1 MEIVTTYLRAGEAA
15 RILGVSL
22 PTLYAYV
29 SRGLV
34 TRRSAPDGRTSL
46 YPRDELEQLAERNRR
61 RSVPAEPAIEISI
74 RSAIT
79 EIDDGA
85 VRYRGHDAAQ
95 LARTHGFESVAE
107 LLWSGRLADDPIGW
121 PAARDD
127 LTRARAAIAAAGD
140 VAAVPR
146 LAIAAMTLGCSADAP
161 IGAPVDG
168 PTTARRLLAIAPSL
182 LGGTARGTVAHR
194 LASAWRRR
202 PEPELVAAI
211 DRALMLLADHELATS
226 TLAVRVA
233 ASVRAEPAHALA
245 AGLHV
250 VAGPLH
256 GGAGREVA
264 GVLADVERLGAREAV
279 ASAMRSGGLLPGF
292 GHAVYRT
299 ADPRLAPL
307 LEAVHDVPA
316 PAGRH
321 DAVDAL
327 ITEAG
332 RVIGKVPNVDVGLG
346 ALQFIGGLPDD
357 APLFA
362 LARLAGWAAH
372 YDEEL
377 TERPVRYRG
386 VTRPPR

>member
-1 MEIVTTYLRAGEAA
+1 MGTVTTYLRAGEAA
-15 RILGVSL
+15 RLLGVSL

-46 YPRDELEQLAERNRR
+46 YPRDELEQLAARNRR
-61 RSVPAEPAIEISI
+61 RSAPAEPAIEISI
-74 RSAIT
+74 RSSIT
-79 EIDDGA
+79 QIDDGA
-85 VRYRGHDAAQ
+85 VRYRGHDAAG
-95 LARTHGFESVAE
+95 LARTHGFEAVAE
-107 LLWSGRLADDPIGW
+107 LLWSGRLAEEPIGW
-121 PAARDD
+121 PVARDD
-127 LTRARAAIAAAGD
+127 LTRARGAITAAGA

-146 LAIAAMTLGCSADAP
+146 LAIAAMTLDRSATAP
-161 IGAPVDG
+161 ADG
-168 PTTARRLLAIAPSL
+168 PTAARRLLAIAPGL
-182 LGGTARGTVAHR
+182 LGGTARGSVAHR

-202 PEPELVAAI
+202 PGPELVAAI
-211 DRALMLLADHELATS
+211 DRALVLLADHELATS

-233 ASVRAEPAHALA
+233 ASVRAAPEHALA

-279 ASAMRSGGLLPGF
+279 AGMLRSIGRLPGF

-307 LEAVHDVPA
+307 LEAVRAIPA
-316 PAGRH
+316 PPGRH

-362 LARLAGWAAH
+362 LARVAGWAAH
-372 YDEEL
+372 YDEEMA
-377 TERPVRYRG
+377 ERPVRYRG
-386 VTRPPR
+386 VTRPPG